1 MSSNHGDRKDNLS
14 VYLQSRGVKI
24 EEPLAGRKGGA
35 GPAEGIT
42 IIVQERPL
50 TIPTR
55 GSFIAQSPY
64 SLHCR
69 DGESYLFED
78 VTPLQ
83 KVIIPDTPH
92 YYDFNTDQGIPY
104 SSIAL
109 LHGNNCLASTVFQ
122 ECIYWYSPR
131 RCVFCGIQL
140 SLESRSTVHTK
151 SPLELLEVAQAA
163 ARLDSIEHITL
174 TTGTQADSSEE
185 LNYLASCCSAIKSKT
200 SLPIHVQLM
209 PPKDPGLLVLLKK
222 SGADTVGIHI
232 ESFDR
237 AVLEEA
243 APCKAAISM
252 GCFIDTWK
260 EAVALFGKNQVSS
273 FIVAGL
279 GESKTSILEG
289 ARLLCELG
297 VYPFIVP
304 LRPIP
309 GTPLEAQSPPDP
321 DLMIEI
327 YQQVSTLL
335 QQSHLSWKQSKAGCV
350 RCGACSGLPD
360 FERGCER
367 GV

>member
-1 MSSNHGDRKDNLS
+1 MNSKNGSREHNLS

-24 EEPLAGRKGGA
+24 EQPLAGRKGGA

-92 YYDFNTDQGIPY
+92 YYDFKTDQGIPY

-109 LHGNNCLASTVFQ
+109 LHGNRCLASTVFQ
-122 ECIYWYSPR
+122 ECIYWNSPR

-140 SLESRSTVHTK
+140 SLESRATLHTK

-163 ARLDSIEHITL
+163 ARWDGIEHITL

-185 LNYLASCCSAIKSKT
+185 LNYLASCCSAIKSQT

-209 PPKDPGLLVLLKK
+209 PPKDPGLLVLLKE

-232 ESFDR
+232 ESFDP
-237 AVLEEA
+237 AVLA
-243 APCKAAISM
+243 QVAPCKAAISM
-252 GCFIDTWK
+252 GSFIHTWK

-273 FIVAGL
+273 FIIAGL

-289 ARLLCELG
+289 SALLCELG

-309 GTPLEAQSPPDP
+309 GTLLEEHAPPDP
-321 DLMIEI
+321 TAMIDI
-327 YQQVSTLL
+327 YQKAASLL
-335 QQSHLSWKQSKAGCV
+335 RRSGLSWQKSKAGCV

-360 FERGCER
+360 FERG
-367 GV
+367 